1 MLFHL
6 KKSIIL
12 YIIENIEEFQLVNA
26 TIEEYRPYI
35 YDTKGEYLIGWE
47 TVADFIR
54 DACKLL
60 SK

>member
-35 YDTKGEYLIGWE
+35 YDTKGEYLIG
-47 TVADFIR
+47 
-54 DACKLL
+54 
-60 SK
+60 